1 MRQAPGTANNTT
13 FVTLEDETGI
23 VNLIVWSTVSME
35 YRNPFLQ
42 AHLLEVGGRLQHEK
56 GVTHVI
62 VRIALSSIV
71 ACWSLDTPARPGNDD
86 ARCPH
91 L

>member
-23 VNLIVWSTVSME
+23 VNLIVWSSISQK

-62 VRIALSSIV
+62 AQDLVDRTAWLGTTRTIVRNF
-71 ACWSLDTPARPGNDD
+71 R
-86 ARCPH
+86 
-91 L
+91 

>member
-23 VNLIVWSTVSME
+23 VNLIVWSAVSMR

-62 VRIALSSIV
+62 AEDLVDRSSWLGV
-71 ACWSLDTPARPGNDD
+71 LRTTARNF
-86 ARCPH
+86 R
-91 L
+91 